1 MKALVKA
8 GSRLQKKFSSD
19 IVATASFAN
28 LDTSSSIGRSTVF
41 LRVDVM
47 RSNLLRQLAAA
58 GSSAGDTLSRQV
70 SGALEAA
77 VVLCTGCRLWEYCK
91 GCGRLSIWFRVL
103 LDCIFW

>member
-47 RSNLLRQLAAA
+47 RSSLLRQLAVAGAAA
-58 GSSAGDTLSRQV
+58 GDALSRQV
-70 SGALEAA
+70 SAALE
-77 VVLCTGCRLWEYCK
+77 VVVGCSPHQHQQPLVAC
-91 GCGRLSIWFRVL
+91 
-103 LDCIFW
+103 